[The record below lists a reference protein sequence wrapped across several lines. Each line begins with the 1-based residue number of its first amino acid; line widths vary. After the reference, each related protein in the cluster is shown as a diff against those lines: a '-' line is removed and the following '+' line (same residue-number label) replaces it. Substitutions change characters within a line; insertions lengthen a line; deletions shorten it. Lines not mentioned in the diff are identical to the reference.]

1 MSAKNTPKASGAE
14 PAGRVQRVL
23 ACVLCQQ
30 RKVKCDRVFPC
41 SGCVKSDVQCVPGS
55 MIARQRKRRF
65 PERELLNR
73 IRNYE
78 ALLIENNVKFD
89 PLHGGPRRAADPD
102 PSGGPGEGASPTEST
117 PAKSEYEPKN
127 FWHAMNQA
135 IRDIDAASDSS
146 GDDVREFDIRDALHR
161 GFQHSDNLLLG
172 SSDTHVD
179 ISTLH
184 PDPIHIFRLWQ
195 LYLENVDPL
204 FKVTHSIT
212 LQAQIITAAT
222 DVSSIDP
229 PLEALMFGIYCVT
242 ITSLDPDDCQ
252 VAFGASKEDLLA
264 SYRFG
269 CQHALTNATFLQSRD
284 RDCLTALFFYI
295 ISIGRRIHPQSICS
309 LCGVAMRIA
318 QHIGI
323 HSEASLARC
332 TPFEAEMNRR
342 LWWALVLFDSRMA
355 EMAGCMNVT
364 YLVPSWDCKVPLNVN
379 DSELRP
385 EMDEPPT
392 PARVATEAIFAVTRA
407 DFGNFLRHAAFQLD
421 FTCPW
426 LKPLARQSP
435 APEGSVMPV
444 VEKSLEERYL
454 RVCDPKNSLHYMTI
468 WMTRAQIARAY
479 LIEHLS
485 THPDPSTVAEE
496 QRTTALSHALKTLV
510 CNTQIT
516 TLPLTKKFRWLVQF
530 YYPFPAYIHIVQE
543 LKRRPFGEQA
553 EKAWTIMSDNY
564 EALFPSFYISDKD
577 RPIFE
582 VFAKPIVLAWEI
594 RETAAARSGLERPAP
609 PKIVVHVRQQLEL
622 MQQEKHNGTRGAESV
637 QNMNYFTMGLSVDA
651 TGQEIPGTLPQAVF
665 IPLGVDPSNFDWS
678 ENWI

>member
-1 MSAKNTPKASGAE
+1 MSAKIPPKASGAE
-14 PAGRVQRVL
+14 PAGKVQRVL

-41 SGCVKSDVQCVPGS
+41 SGCVRSGVQCVPGS

-78 ALLIENNVKFD
+78 ALLRENHIKFEA
-89 PLHGGPRRAADPD
+89 LHGEAQSVAASDQSGTQEGSS
-102 PSGGPGEGASPTEST
+102 PSAST

-146 GDDVREFDIRDALHR
+146 GDDIRELDIRDALHQ

-172 SSDTHVD
+172 SSETHVD

-212 LQAQIITAAT
+212 LQARIIAAAT
-222 DVSSIDP
+222 NISNVDA

-242 ITSLDPDDCQ
+242 ITCLDNDECRA
-252 VAFGASKEDLLA
+252 AFGAAKEDLLA

-269 CQHALTNATFLQSRD
+269 CQHALTNAAFLQSRD
-284 RDCLTALFFYI
+284 RDCLTALFLYI
-295 ISIGRRIHPQSICS
+295 VSIGRRIHPQSICS

-364 YLVPSWDCKVPLNVN
+364 YLVPSWDCKIPLNVN

-385 EMDEPPT
+385 EMAEPPA
-392 PARVATEAIFAVTRA
+392 PAGVATEAIFAVTRA
-407 DFGNFLRHAAFQLD
+407 EFGDFLRHAAFQLD

-426 LKPLARQSP
+426 LKPLAKQMP
-435 APEGSVMPV
+435 ASEGSVMFIL
-444 VEKSLEERYL
+444 EKTLEERYL

-485 THPDPSTVAEE
+485 KHPDPSAVAEE
-496 QRTTALSHALKTLV
+496 QRAKALSHALKTLV

-516 TLPLTKKFRWLVQF
+516 TSPLNKKFRWLVQF

-553 EKAWTIMSDNY
+553 EKAWAIMTDNY
-564 EALFPSFYISDKD
+564 EALFPSFYITDKD

-582 VFAKPIVLAWEI
+582 VFAKPILLAWEI
-594 RETAAARSGLERPAP
+594 RETAAAANGVERPTLP
-609 PKIVVHVRQQLEL
+609 GIVLLVRQQLEL
-622 MQQEKHNGTRGAESV
+622 MQREK
-637 QNMNYFTMGLSVDA
+637 QNDAKGVERVPNLDFFTMGLSID
-651 TGQEIPGTLPQAVF
+651 TTSQGIPGTLPQAAFV
-665 IPLGVDPSNFDWS
+665 PLGVDAGSFDWTG
-678 ENWI
+678 NWI